1 MLNLDGINAIL
12 KRHAP
17 NIDTN
22 GFYIRDYN
30 CNIGSHNNSEAELY
44 VCLEMP
50 ATFEKS
56 YGVKQVTVKVNIDI
70 EDIKL
75 LYGLENC

>member
-1 MLNLDGINAIL
+1 MLNLDGVNAVL

-17 NIDTN
+17 NIDTK

-30 CNIGSHNNSEAELY
+30 CNIGSNNYEEAELY

-50 ATFEKS
+50 KTFEKA
-56 YGVKQVTVKVNIDI
+56 YGLNQVTVKVGIDI

>member
-1 MLNLDGINAIL
+1 MLNLEGINKVL
-12 KRHAP
+12 KKHAP
-17 NIDTN
+17 DINTK

-30 CNIGSHNNSEAELY
+30 CNIGSHNNGEAELY

-50 ATFEKS
+50 KTFEKS
-56 YGVKQVTVKVNIDI
+56 FGVNQVTVKIDVDI

-75 LYGLENC
+75 LYGLEA